1 MKIIIDKENANV
13 RLDRFLKKRCKN
25 NKLSE
30 IFKAIRQG
38 DIRVN
43 NKKVKQDYRLN
54 LNDEVSVNNLFYEEI
69 KEKKLNREYANLI
82 FFEDDKYLIINK
94 PKGLAMHKGTGT
106 KKGLA
111 EIFNINFANR
121 LDKKTSGL
129 VIACK
134 NQVSLRHITNLIREH
149 KVKKIYEAICLNNN
163 KYKLNEEFEL
173 KTEING
179 QKAIS
184 KYKVIYLTEKNI
196 TFRVELITG
205 RKHQI
210 RIQLANLG
218 LAIVGDD
225 KYGTYPK
232 EAKLQLEC
240 KRIEF
245 DEYKFE
251 I

>member
-1 MKIIIDKENANV
+1 MKIIIDKENENV

-38 DIRVN
+38 DVRVN
-43 NKKVKQDYRLN
+43 NKKVKQDFRLN

-184 KYKVIYLTEKNI
+184 KYKVIHLTEKNI

-218 LAIVGDD
+218 VAIVGDD

>member
-1 MKIIIDKENANV
+1 MKITIDKENENV

-38 DIRVN
+38 DVRVN

-54 LNDEVSVNNLFYEEI
+54 LNDEVSVNNLFYEEM

-184 KYKVIYLTEKNI
+184 KYKVIHLTEKNI

>member
-1 MKIIIDKENANV
+1 MKITIDKENENV

-38 DIRVN
+38 DVRVN

-54 LNDEVSVNNLFYEEI
+54 LNDEVSVNNLFYEEV

-184 KYKVIYLTEKNI
+184 KYKVIHLTEKNI

-225 KYGTYPK
+225 KYGAYPK

>member
-1 MKIIIDKENANV
+1 MKIIIDKENENV

-38 DIRVN
+38 DVRVN

>member
-1 MKIIIDKENANV
+1 MKITIDKENENV

-38 DIRVN
+38 DVRVN
-43 NKKVKQDYRLN
+43 NKKVKQDFRLN

-179 QKAIS
+179 QEAIS
-184 KYKVIYLTEKNI
+184 RYKVIHLTEKNI

-240 KRIEF
+240 KKIEF

>member
-1 MKIIIDKENANV
+1 MKIIIDKENENV

-38 DIRVN
+38 DVRVN

-184 KYKVIYLTEKNI
+184 KYKVIHLTEKNI

-210 RIQLANLG
+210 RIQLSNLG

>member
-1 MKIIIDKENANV
+1 LKIIIDKENENV

-38 DIRVN
+38 DVRVN

-184 KYKVIYLTEKNI
+184 KYKVIHLTEKNI

>member
-1 MKIIIDKENANV
+1 MNITIDKENENV

-38 DIRVN
+38 DVRVN
-43 NKKVKQDYRLN
+43 NKKVKQDFRLN

-184 KYKVIYLTEKNI
+184 KYKVIHLTEKNI

>member
-1 MKIIIDKENANV
+1 MKIIIDKENENV

-184 KYKVIYLTEKNI
+184 KYKVIHLTEKNI

>member
-1 MKIIIDKENANV
+1 MKIIIDKENENV

-184 KYKVIYLTEKNI
+184 KYKVINLTEKNI

>member
-1 MKIIIDKENANV
+1 MKITIDKENENV

-38 DIRVN
+38 DVRVN
-43 NKKVKQDYRLN
+43 NKKVKQDFRLN

-184 KYKVIYLTEKNI
+184 KYKVIHLTEKNI

>member
-1 MKIIIDKENANV
+1 MKIIIDKENENV

>member
-1 MKIIIDKENANV
+1 MKITIDKENENV

-38 DIRVN
+38 DVRVN
-43 NKKVKQDYRLN
+43 NKKVKQDFRLN
-54 LNDEVSVNNLFYEEI
+54 LNDEISVNNLFYEEI

-184 KYKVIYLTEKNI
+184 KYKVIHLTEKNI

-240 KRIEF
+240 KKIEF

>member
-1 MKIIIDKENANV
+1 MVIDKENENV

-38 DIRVN
+38 DVRVN
-43 NKKVKQDYRLN
+43 NKKVKQDFRLN

-184 KYKVIYLTEKNI
+184 KYKVIHLTEKNI

-218 LAIVGDD
+218 VAIVGDD

>member
-1 MKIIIDKENANV
+1 MKITIDKENENV

-38 DIRVN
+38 DVRVN
-43 NKKVKQDYRLN
+43 NKKVKQDFRLN

-184 KYKVIYLTEKNI
+184 KYKVIHLTEKNI

-240 KRIEF
+240 KKIEF

>member
-1 MKIIIDKENANV
+1 MKIIIDKENENV

-38 DIRVN
+38 DVRVN

-184 KYKVIYLTEKNI
+184 KYKVIHLTEKNI

>member
-1 MKIIIDKENANV
+1 MKITIDKENENV

-184 KYKVIYLTEKNI
+184 KYKVIHLTEKNI

>member
-1 MKIIIDKENANV
+1 MNITIDKENENV

-38 DIRVN
+38 DVRVN

-184 KYKVIYLTEKNI
+184 KYKVIHLTEKNI

>member
-1 MKIIIDKENANV
+1 MKITIDKENENV

-38 DIRVN
+38 DVRVN

-54 LNDEVSVNNLFYEEI
+54 LNDEVSVNNLFYEEV

-184 KYKVIYLTEKNI
+184 KYKVIHLTEKNI

-240 KRIEF
+240 KKIEF

>member
-1 MKIIIDKENANV
+1 MKIIIDKENENV

-184 KYKVIYLTEKNI
+184 KYKVIHLTEKNI

-240 KRIEF
+240 KKIEF

>member
-1 MKIIIDKENANV
+1 MKIIIDKENENV

-38 DIRVN
+38 DVRVN

-106 KKGLA
+106 KKGLV

-184 KYKVIYLTEKNI
+184 KYKVIHLTEKNI

>member
-1 MKIIIDKENANV
+1 MKITIDKENENV

-38 DIRVN
+38 DVRVN
-43 NKKVKQDYRLN
+43 NKKVKQDFRLN
-54 LNDEVSVNNLFYEEI
+54 LNDEVSVNNLLYEEI

-184 KYKVIYLTEKNI
+184 KYKVIHLTEKNI

-240 KRIEF
+240 KKIEF

>member
-1 MKIIIDKENANV
+1 MKIIIDKENENV

-38 DIRVN
+38 DVRVN
-43 NKKVKQDYRLN
+43 NKKVKQDFRLN

-184 KYKVIYLTEKNI
+184 KYKVIHLTEKNI

>member
-1 MKIIIDKENANV
+1 MKIIIDKENENV

-38 DIRVN
+38 DVRVN

-184 KYKVIYLTEKNI
+184 KYKVINLTEKNI

>member
-1 MKIIIDKENANV
+1 MKITIDKENENV

-38 DIRVN
+38 DVRVN

-184 KYKVIYLTEKNI
+184 KYKVINLTEKNI

>member
-1 MKIIIDKENANV
+1 MKIIIDKENENV

-38 DIRVN
+38 DVRVN
-43 NKKVKQDYRLN
+43 NKKVKQDFRLN

>member
-1 MKIIIDKENANV
+1 MKITIDKENENV

-38 DIRVN
+38 DVRVN

-54 LNDEVSVNNLFYEEI
+54 LNDEVSVNNLFYEEV

-134 NQVSLRHITNLIREH
+134 NQASLRHITNLIREH

-179 QKAIS
+179 QEAIS
-184 KYKVIYLTEKNI
+184 RYKVIHLTEKNI

-240 KRIEF
+240 KKIEF

>member
-1 MKIIIDKENANV
+1 MKITIDKENENV

-38 DIRVN
+38 DVRVN

-184 KYKVIYLTEKNI
+184 KYKVIHLTEKNI

>member
-1 MKIIIDKENANV
+1 MKIIIDKENENV
-13 RLDRFLKKRCKN
+13 RLDRFLKKKRCKN

-38 DIRVN
+38 DVRVN

-121 LDKKTSGL
+121 LDKKNEWS
-129 VIACK
+129 C
-134 NQVSLRHITNLIREH
+134 NSL
-149 KVKKIYEAICLNNN
+149 
-163 KYKLNEEFEL
+163 
-173 KTEING
+173 
-179 QKAIS
+179 
-184 KYKVIYLTEKNI
+184 
-196 TFRVELITG
+196 
-205 RKHQI
+205 
-210 RIQLANLG
+210 
-218 LAIVGDD
+218 
-225 KYGTYPK
+225 
-232 EAKLQLEC
+232 
-240 KRIEF
+240 
-245 DEYKFE
+245 
-251 I
+251 

>member
-1 MKIIIDKENANV
+1 MKIIIDKENENV

-30 IFKAIRQG
+30 IFKARRQG

-184 KYKVIYLTEKNI
+184 KYKVIHLTEKNI

>member
-1 MKIIIDKENANV
+1 MKIIIDKENENV

-38 DIRVN
+38 DVRVN

-184 KYKVIYLTEKNI
+184 KYKVIHLTEKNI

-225 KYGTYPK
+225 KYGTYSK